1 MASPIEARRH
11 ACWAFLAGLGA
22 LAGTA
27 ALPYNHF
34 RTPGAGSDVV
44 LYDTYATRFL
54 DGSIPYHGFFFEYPP
69 LALAAFVA
77 SKLPGLNYAISFRA
91 LMWLL
96 MAVSLAAALATLARL
111 QVQPLRIWSAAALI
125 GCSPALVGPILFER
139 FDAWPAALLSVSL
152 FFFTARRWTSGAVFL
167 ALSVAT
173 KLYPIVVVPIAAGR
187 ARVAAG
193 SRGTTRAAAAGV
205 GAAAIVMLPFAAI
218 GPGGLAYSY
227 YVQFKRPLQ
236 LESLGASLLLGLDRL
251 GLYETTVHSG
261 LAKELA
267 GTTAGVVAVLSS
279 ALQLAAVLAGIWWFW
294 RGPRDATSMLTAAA
308 AVVASFVAF
317 GKVLSPQYVIWLLPL
332 APLVARRVWF
342 PAMALTATAAGLTNV
357 YFPWHYRGIR
367 EVTSWVWVL
376 AARNLVLVALA
387 LVLLDRLRR
396 DAGRGALGVIEADTR

>member
-1 MASPIEARRH
+1 MASPAEARRH
-11 ACWAFLAGLGA
+11 ACWAFLAGLGV

-34 RTPGAGSDVV
+34 ATPGAGSDVV

-77 SKLPGLNYAISFRA
+77 TKLTGLNYAISFRA

-96 MAVSLAAALATLARL
+96 MAVSLGAALATLARL

-152 FFFTARRWTSGAVFL
+152 FFLTARRWTSGAVFL

-187 ARVAAG
+187 VLAAAG
-193 SRGTTRAAAAGV
+193 SRATARAAAVGV
-205 GAAAIVMLPFAAI
+205 AAAAIVVLPFAVI

-251 GLYETTVHSG
+251 GLYKATVQSG

-279 ALQLAAVLAGIWWFW
+279 ALQLAAVLAAIWWFW

-317 GKVLSPQYVIWLLPL
+317 GKVLSPQYVIWLIPL
-332 APLVARRVWF
+332 APLVGRRVWL
-342 PAMALTATAAGLTNV
+342 ATMALTATAAGLTNV

-396 DAGRGALGVIEADTR
+396 DAGQTVTRVIEADTR

>member
-1 MASPIEARRH
+1 MASPAEARRH
-11 ACWAFLAGLGA
+11 ARWAFVVGLGLLGA
-22 LAGTA
+22 TA

-34 RTPGAGSDVV
+34 RTHGGGGDVA
-44 LYDTYATRFL
+44 LYETYAKKLL

-69 LALAAFVA
+69 LSLPALVA
-77 SKLPGLNYAISFRA
+77 PKLTGLDYAISLRL

-96 MAVSLAAALATLARL
+96 VAVSLGAVLATLRRL
-111 QVQPLRIWSAAALI
+111 EAEPLRIWGAAALI

-152 FFFTARRWTSGAVFL
+152 LLLTAGRWTSGSVFL

-173 KLYPIVVVPIAAGR
+173 KLYPIVVAPVAAGR
-187 ARVAAG
+187 VLAAAG
-193 SRGTTRAAAAGV
+193 SRVTARAAAAGV
-205 GAAAIVMLPFAAI
+205 AAAAIVVLPFAAI

-251 GLYETTVHSG
+251 GLYDATLQSG
-261 LAKELA
+261 LAKELV

-279 ALQLAAVLAGIWWFW
+279 ALQLAAVLAAVWWFW
-294 RGPRDATSMLTAAA
+294 RGPRDAASMLTASA

-317 GKVLSPQYVIWLLPL
+317 GKVLSPQYLIWLIPL
-332 APLVARRVWF
+332 TPLVARRVW
-342 PAMALTATAAGLTNV
+342 PATMALTATAAGLTNL

-367 EVTSWVWVL
+367 EVTDWVWVL
-376 AARNLVLVALA
+376 AARNLVLIALT
-387 LVLLDRLRR
+387 LVLLDQLRR
-396 DAGRGALGVIEADTR
+396 EASREPVHVSAAGTR

>member
-1 MASPIEARRH
+1 MASPAEARRH
-11 ACWAFLAGLGA
+11 ACWAFLAGLGV

-34 RTPGAGSDVV
+34 GTPGAGGDVV
-44 LYDTYATRFL
+44 LYDTDATRFL
-54 DGSIPYHGFFFEYPP
+54 DGSIPYHGFFLEYPP

-77 SKLPGLNYAISFRA
+77 PKLTGLNYAISFRV

-96 MAVSLAAALATLARL
+96 VAVSLGAVLATLARL
-111 QVQPLRIWSAAALI
+111 QVQPFRMWSAAALI

-152 FFFTARRWTSGAVFL
+152 FLLTAERWSSGAVFL

-173 KLYPIVVVPIAAGR
+173 KLYPIVILPVAAGR
-187 ARVAAG
+187 ALTAAG
-193 SRGTTRAAAAGV
+193 LRITTRAAAAGV
-205 GAAAIVMLPFAAI
+205 GAAAIVVLPFAAI

-251 GLYETTVHSG
+251 GLYETTLQSG
-261 LAKELA
+261 LAKELT
-267 GTTAGVVAVLSS
+267 GTTADVVAVLSS
-279 ALQLAAVLAGIWWFW
+279 ALQLAAVLVAIWWFW
-294 RGPRDATSMLTAAA
+294 RGPRDAMSMLTAAA
-308 AVVASFVAF
+308 ALVASFVAF
-317 GKVLSPQYVIWLLPL
+317 GKVLSPQYVIWLIPL
-332 APLVARRVWF
+332 APLVAQRVWL
-342 PAMALTATAAGLTNV
+342 ATMALTATAAALTNV

-387 LVLLDRLRR
+387 LVLLDHLRR
-396 DAGRGALGVIEADTR
+396 GAGRRATMVIEADTR